1 MCFRWV
7 FQFADE
13 KVLKQP
19 AVHLH
24 RGQTVC
30 QSLFSEKPAPLSN
43 YRRQKNYTAAVSH
56 KDNILCNAVQCAH
69 LRSEASPQAKET
81 HARSVFQSR
90 G

>member
-1 MCFRWV
+1 MYFNWARLELRVISLLVQLATVAVCFRWV

-43 YRRQKNYTAAVSH
+43 YRRQKNYTAAV
-56 KDNILCNAVQCAH
+56 
-69 LRSEASPQAKET
+69 
-81 HARSVFQSR
+81 
-90 G
+90 